1 MDPFRMDEHVR
12 LPLSQDAA
20 LVAALAGT
28 AMAFAHS
35 TEDQAERWLRALRLH
50 GQVGAALQALG
61 VGEAPLMTRAEPVGD
76 DPGVA
81 SAAEG
86 MAERVIARAGE
97 LASARA
103 AGCVGTPDLL
113 FSLLDLYGGLIDRA
127 LYVRGASRGELVEQL
142 TAIGERGEG
151 SARPLAPGLA
161 SETAPRAFAGSP
173 GSSRHPTPR

>member
-12 LPLSQDAA
+12 RPLSQDAA

-35 TEDQAERWLRALRLH
+35 AEDQAERWLRALRLQ

-61 VGEAPLMTRAEPVGD
+61 VGEAPLTTRAELAPD
-76 DPGVA
+76 DPGEA
-81 SAAEG
+81 RAAED
-86 MAERVIARAGE
+86 MAELVIARAGE
-97 LASARA
+97 LATARR

-113 FSLLDLYGGLIDRA
+113 FALLDLYGGLIDRA
-127 LYVRGASRGELVEQL
+127 LYVRGASRRELVGQL
-142 TAIGERGEG
+142 TAAGDWSEDGP
-151 SARPLAPGLA
+151 RPHAPDLA
-161 SETAPRAFAGSP
+161 SETAPPAVAGSP